1 MYQLVKKNGKL
12 IQNLSLFTSQLKKKK
27 KKDCGTLVK
36 KFFSQ
41 CYLFEPEKESDFD
54 KVQMNFMRHNLKIEQ

>member
-54 KVQMNFMRHNLKIEQ
+54 KV